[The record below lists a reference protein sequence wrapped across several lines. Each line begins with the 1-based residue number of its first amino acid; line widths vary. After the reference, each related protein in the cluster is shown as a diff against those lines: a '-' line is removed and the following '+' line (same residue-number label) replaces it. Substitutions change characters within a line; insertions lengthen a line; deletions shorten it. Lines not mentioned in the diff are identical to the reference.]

1 MQKMLQ
7 DKKIFKI
14 IIIAVVLLIP
24 VIYSFFY
31 LKAYWDPYGNLKGVK
46 VAMVN
51 LDSGSRGAE
60 LIKSMQDAENTLGF
74 TEADSNDALNG
85 LANDEYY
92 AVITI
97 PQNFTESLESGA
109 EENKQKATITFT
121 PNKRKNYL
129 SYQIINSGLKTAEM
143 QLQAKVSAEVAGTM
157 ANKLKEVPDSLE
169 KIDGGVGQIQNGS
182 KALTSGLDELSSGI
196 NTLDTKY
203 SEFDAGV
210 KTASNGSK
218 ELANGMIQAGD
229 GIDALQKGATDL
241 DDGVS
246 QINQAL
252 ENADTSKIIDL
263 TNGIQTLNSGVNGE
277 QGLKNGLNS
286 YIDGVHTYED
296 SIETGANK
304 LSNGLNA
311 YIAGI
316 NQLDQSQDQI
326 LQGIVNY
333 YTALKNAGAP
343 VDPTLEQLA
352 GGANQVLNTPARNV
366 LSNAESE
373 LIAGANQL
381 ANAKQSPSFSMLSA
395 GETAL
400 QAGMAQVAHGVSLL
414 NNSTAQIQTLGNSL
428 KTLQISLA
436 QVQDGTGK
444 LKDGIKTL
452 NTGSNTL
459 TNGAKTL
466 SNGLGELSTNS
477 TLIKNA
483 MKQLDDGAKSALDG
497 GNKLTDGINTLKT
510 SIEEGKNT
518 AKEQIKKLDGIKEF
532 VEDPVEFKEESFGEV
547 ASYGVAFTPLFL
559 SIGLW
564 VGALMLYVVLYYDQ
578 KHRFGI
584 LDHENGNKILQN
596 CIYLGIGAIEG
607 LITGIILKCLLGF
620 GVANMGIFLLECVLV
635 GMTFTTI
642 MQFLIRNFG
651 DIGKFLALIILVL
664 QLAAS
669 GGTFPVETIDKG
681 FQSLTS
687 WLPMTYTV
695 RIFKDCLVPT
705 DASLIGGNTVVILI
719 ILILAFLGNIVIEFI
734 KDKNKKELSLNGKQ

>member
-1 MQKMLQ
+1 MMQKLLQ
-7 DKKIFKI
+7 EKKLLII

-31 LKAYWDPYGNLKGVK
+31 LKSYWDPYGNLKGINI
-46 VAMVN
+46 AMVN
-51 LDSGSRGAE
+51 LDSGTRGAE
-60 LIKSMQDAENTLGF
+60 LIKTMKEAENTFGF
-74 TEADSNDALNG
+74 TEVDSNDALNG

-97 PQNFTESLESGA
+97 PEDFTKSLESGG

-129 SYQIINSGLKTAEM
+129 SYQIINSGLKTVEM
-143 QLQAKVSAEVAGTM
+143 ELQAKVSAEVADTM
-157 ANKLKEVPDSLE
+157 AGKLKEVPDSLD
-169 KIDGGVGQIQNGS
+169 KINGGVGQIENGS
-182 KALTSGLDELSSGI
+182 KALTSGLGELSEGV

-203 SEFDAGV
+203 SEFDAGI
-210 KTASNGSK
+210 KTATDGSK
-218 ELANGMIQAGD
+218 ELANGMTQAGD
-229 GIDALQKGATDL
+229 GINALQKGATDL

-246 QINQAL
+246 QINEAL
-252 ENADTSKIIDL
+252 ENADTSKITDL
-263 TNGIQTLNSGVNGE
+263 TNGIQALNSGVNGT
-277 QGLKNGLNS
+277 QGLANGLNT
-286 YIDGVHTYED
+286 YIDGIHFFED
-296 SIETGANK
+296 TIESSAGQLDAG
-304 LSNGLNA
+304 LSA
-311 YIAGI
+311 YISGV
-316 NQLDQSQDQI
+316 NQLDQKQDQI

-333 YTALKNAGAP
+333 YNALKNANAP
-343 VDPTLEQLA
+343 IDPTLEQLA
-352 GGANQVLNTPARNV
+352 GGAKQVLNAPARGL
-366 LSNAESE
+366 LSSTETQ
-373 LIAGANQL
+373 LQAGASQL
-381 ANAKQSPSFSMLSA
+381 ANAKQNPSFSQLTA

-400 QAGMAQVAHGVSLL
+400 KSGMAQVAQGVSQL

-444 LKDGIKTL
+444 LKDGVKTL
-452 NTGSNTL
+452 NAGANTL
-459 TNGAKTL
+459 ENGANSL
-466 SNGLGELSTNS
+466 SRGLGELSTNS
-477 TLIKNA
+477 SLIKNA
-483 MKQLDDGAKSALDG
+483 MQQLNDGAKSALDG
-497 GNKLTDGINTLKT
+497 GNKLTDGISTLKT
-510 SIEEGKNT
+510 SIEDGKNT
-518 AKEQIKKLDGIKEF
+518 AIEQMKKLGGIKEF

-547 ASYGVAFTPLFL
+547 KTYGVAFTPLFI

-578 KHRFGI
+578 RHRFGI

-596 CIYLGIGAIEG
+596 CIYLGIGAVEG
-607 LITGIILKCLLGF
+607 LITGILLKVLLGF
-620 GVANMGIFLLECVLV
+620 SVGSMGVFLFECVLV

-681 FQSLTS
+681 FQGFTS

-695 RIFKDCLVPT
+695 RIFKDCLIPT
-705 DASLIGGNTVVILI
+705 DASLIGINTVILLA
-719 ILILAFLGNIVIEFI
+719 ILMCAFIGNMAIEFI
-734 KDKNKKELSLNGKQ
+734 KEKKQSSSL